1 MEVARL
7 QWDLLPRWARDDCFL
22 TKPVRNLQCNNV
34 SIAVPRLTSQ
44 KVVTPFHNVVR
55 YSLES
60 TVAVVLQFMD
70 ELQEQ
75 GGGGAAAAAAAA
87 PPGTATAAA
96 AASAGGR
103 WAMAQA
109 DLALGA
115 VRLLGR

>member
-1 MEVARL
+1 M
-7 QWDLLPRWARDDCFL
+7 
-22 TKPVRNLQCNNV
+22 
-34 SIAVPRLTSQ
+34 
-44 KVVTPFHNVVR
+44 

-75 GGGGAAAAAAAA
+75 GGGGAAVTAGGGAA
-87 PPGTATAAA
+87 GGG
-96 AASAGGR
+96 GGR
-103 WAMAQA
+103 WTAVQT